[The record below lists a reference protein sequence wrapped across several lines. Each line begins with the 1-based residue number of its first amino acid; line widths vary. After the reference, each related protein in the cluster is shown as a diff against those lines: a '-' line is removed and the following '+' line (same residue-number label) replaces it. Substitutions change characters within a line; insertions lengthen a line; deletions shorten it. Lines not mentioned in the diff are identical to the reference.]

1 MASDVE
7 LLLSFLTVPYLR
19 QPLLLRFFCRH
30 DRVLALRHPAL
41 QAMLQAALFEPGRL
55 IMSSNE
61 SKCPERVPATGQA
74 EMALMGSPNG
84 QLLLELARSP
94 KPLLHALIDC
104 LKLAL
109 DVATSS
115 TSKTVDL
122 YARVMSAVTFV
133 YQIMKGEH
141 RSQQKNWELGL
152 PEPGARKEQEV
163 LWTLQQ
169 AMIDHEKRVSEHEG
183 QGLMTCLERWLQEL
197 WDSCQKKPHLTD
209 ENVQRMCD
217 IHAHILLLLRGLK
230 LVGKPNQERSPC
242 HHVRRLLGSFSFL
255 VARHTW
261 NAGFLQ
267 IPEPE
272 VMEVLQVHRRFL
284 IEWLNSCDSTSSPD
298 EFHEVLNIVLKQYT
312 LGDHMTT
319 AKKRW
324 KRKTTWLGAMGC
336 YALDA
341 CFDRGCVKPLPRKDV
356 YWLEVNLQLLQV
368 SMRGT
373 FVEAL
378 AADIVKSPAL
388 QRVLHR
394 EGRELRTMQGSRAL
408 ESETVIA
415 YELMSCDLM
424 TLRCVE
430 VGPSLPEFFL
440 PVRLVYDQYDAEDLE
455 GGLEWVGDLFEPIRT
470 QFFVPPNLKLR
481 EPAKFYSEAS
491 ASAPVVVL
499 SCSHPDFPGKFW
511 NTALIADAEE
521 QESSHHWTPHE
532 TMPKDE
538 AEDSES
544 DAEIGALQKSVVEF
558 VEPSIGG
565 PRMSHEISFSL
576 AAEAEP
582 DAADSEVKY
591 KLQIVRRAPY
601 IPKED
606 SAKPPPQIKDVLSFR
621 EYDPVSG
628 QLKYAIL
635 GTIEGAD
642 TTEICLLPLLQS
654 GVILRDLLRLA
665 QLAKVPGLEA
675 HAHAARASRGIGWS
689 KLTRRGELFLPK
701 EVLLGVLPE
710 CLVEAYNFYQDMKE
724 EKVLRGYPLNHKH
737 EEEPFASMDHWLLVR
752 LVERSAAKHTQMKGV
767 HAFVTK
773 IMKSSCGMSS
783 TAKKL
788 VDLVF
793 AEEGSAGFVVA
804 QVISRFENLS
814 HCLAWSDDASS
825 ASIDSV
831 ELPRLHLTFK
841 HSHGKLISKDFK
853 GMHLVTSVP
862 EKVSHL
868 MRGLPHCLPLQDQNE
883 NYHILVPFVLSHRP
897 DIQSDP
903 FSCELVLEREN
914 EDWQNHN
921 TKVFLYE
928 VHLSRTFLFTPTTT
942 AALYLLLLKLQHRL

>member
-1 MASDVE
+1 
-7 LLLSFLTVPYLR
+7 
-19 QPLLLRFFCRH
+19 
-30 DRVLALRHPAL
+30 
-41 QAMLQAALFEPGRL
+41 
-55 IMSSNE
+55 
-61 SKCPERVPATGQA
+61 
-74 EMALMGSPNG
+74 
-84 QLLLELARSP
+84 
-94 KPLLHALIDC
+94 
-104 LKLAL
+104 
-109 DVATSS
+109 
-115 TSKTVDL
+115 
-122 YARVMSAVTFV
+122 
-133 YQIMKGEH
+133 
-141 RSQQKNWELGL
+141 
-152 PEPGARKEQEV
+152 
-163 LWTLQQ
+163 
-169 AMIDHEKRVSEHEG
+169 
-183 QGLMTCLERWLQEL
+183 
-197 WDSCQKKPHLTD
+197 
-209 ENVQRMCD
+209 
-217 IHAHILLLLRGLK
+217 
-230 LVGKPNQERSPC
+230 
-242 HHVRRLLGSFSFL
+242 
-255 VARHTW
+255 
-261 NAGFLQ
+261 
-267 IPEPE
+267 
-272 VMEVLQVHRRFL
+272 
-284 IEWLNSCDSTSSPD
+284 
-298 EFHEVLNIVLKQYT
+298 
-312 LGDHMTT
+312 
-319 AKKRW
+319 
-324 KRKTTWLGAMGC
+324 
-336 YALDA
+336 
-341 CFDRGCVKPLPRKDV
+341 
-356 YWLEVNLQLLQV
+356 
-368 SMRGT
+368 
-373 FVEAL
+373 
-378 AADIVKSPAL
+378 
-388 QRVLHR
+388 
-394 EGRELRTMQGSRAL
+394 MQ
-408 ESETVIA
+408 
-415 YELMSCDLM
+415 
-424 TLRCVE
+424 
-430 VGPSLPEFFL
+430 
-440 PVRLVYDQYDAEDLE
+440 
-455 GGLEWVGDLFEPIRT
+455 
-470 QFFVPPNLKLR
+470 
-481 EPAKFYSEAS
+481 
-491 ASAPVVVL
+491 
-499 SCSHPDFPGKFW
+499 
-511 NTALIADAEE
+511 
-521 QESSHHWTPHE
+521 
-532 TMPKDE
+532 
-538 AEDSES
+538 
-544 DAEIGALQKSVVEF
+544 
-558 VEPSIGG
+558 
-565 PRMSHEISFSL
+565 
-576 AAEAEP
+576 
-582 DAADSEVKY
+582 
-591 KLQIVRRAPY
+591 
-601 IPKED
+601 D

-665 QLAKVPGLEA
+665 QLAKVGLRAVAGTLLATHIARLTPRLGSCATHRQTNQAKYRREGPPKESKQQVLRRRLHFCTTQVFLYRACSFAPAPWQVPGLEA